1 MSSSLRPFRHWP
13 TTKLDKAIQMVAE
26 SSVIV
31 SIIWMTTIN
40 CGTTELKKLCTVSWS
55 TPDVSRFVFNDLHNG
70 VAIESFAGWK
80 FLSAAAPHPQIL
92 SQPLTCRNLRN
103 LVRYRPAPADVLPAL
118 APQALLTGTSPALFS
133 SQTCACHGIPLKT
146 HGTCLIASG
155 KLISGSFQ
163 NQRKFWKTLSGEKV
177 KPS

>member
-13 TTKLDKAIQMVAE
+13 TTKLDKAIQTVDE

-55 TPDVSRFVFNDLHNG
+55 TPDVSRFVFNNLHNG

-80 FLSAAAPHPQIL
+80 FLSTAPHPQIQ

-163 NQRKFWKTLSGEKV
+163 N
-177 KPS
+177 

>member
-1 MSSSLRPFRHWP
+1 MQLCNGSKQEMFILKVWNMSCSLRPFRHWP
-13 TTKLDKAIQMVAE
+13 TTKLDKAIQTVAA

-40 CGTTELKKLCTVSWS
+40 CATTELKKLCTVSWS
-55 TPDVSRFVFNDLHNG
+55 TPDVSRLMFNNVHNG
-70 VAIESFAGWK
+70 EAIESFAGWK
-80 FLSAAAPHPQIL
+80 FLSAAAP
-92 SQPLTCRNLRN
+92 
-103 LVRYRPAPADVLPAL
+103 ADVLPTL
-118 APQALLTGTSPALFS
+118 APQALLTGTSLALFS
-133 SQTCACHGIPLKT
+133 SKTCACHGIPLKT